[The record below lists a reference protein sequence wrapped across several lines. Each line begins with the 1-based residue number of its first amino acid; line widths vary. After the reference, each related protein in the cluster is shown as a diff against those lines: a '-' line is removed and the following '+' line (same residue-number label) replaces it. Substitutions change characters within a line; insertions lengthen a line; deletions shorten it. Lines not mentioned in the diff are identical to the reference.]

1 MADAALLRRDAGAFA
16 EAIGMPLS
24 PVQRRAVRFD
34 KRITVVVAPRQSGKS
49 RLLAVVALWSAFRRR
64 KQRVL
69 IISTGEDGSR
79 RLLSEIRRMAASSPL
94 LAGSVLLEQAAILRL
109 SNGSE
114 IRSVPASE
122 RQVRGWSVDLLLVD
136 EAALVPDEL
145 VLSAA
150 FPTVAARPDARIV
163 LASSATVAS
172 GVFYDHAMRGDA
184 GTEHVETIRWTLADA
199 PWISPSVI
207 EAMRSSMPEIRFRA
221 EMENVFASGADAL
234 FTRATLERAT
244 ADYRPATLG
253 TLTGPAR
260 VLGGQDWGAT
270 EDRSACVAIARL
282 PIPGALPVFGVA
294 LTRRWAAGEPLT
306 DVIDELARSPAHW
319 AALTLETNGLGMP
332 CAQILAKRIRE
343 RPTDQ
348 GGGRR
353 SRYVLIDDSPGAR
366 PKRPSPWTPN
376 RAWVTRLNPVHVSAE
391 SKAATY
397 SALRL
402 LLDGGQLVLPASAT
416 DLLRELMLLRVDL
429 SPSGMERIEASSGHD
444 DLPDALALALG
455 PYRDPSGHWRTLL
468 AQAAQRPAPGAAS
481 AVPGGP
487 STVTTGAGLRVP
499 SQPAWQSV
507 TGRHITPPFGT
518 RPSPPQPINPLAAR
532 ARAERQSKEQL
543 HAQ

>member
-24 PVQRRAVRFD
+24 AVQKRAVRFG

-64 KQRVL
+64 GQRVL

-79 RLLSEIRRMAASSPL
+79 RLLSEIRRVAASSPL

-163 LASSATVAS
+163 LASSATVSS

-270 EDRSACVAIARL
+270 EDRSACVAIARV
-282 PIPGALPVFGVA
+282 PVPGEVPVFGVA

-332 CAQILAKRIRE
+332 CAQMLAKRIRQ
-343 RPTDQ
+343 R
-348 GGGRR
+348 
-353 SRYVLIDDSPGAR
+353 DDTAGGAR
-366 PKRPSPWTPN
+366 PGGAIRLVDETAGRRRKPTPQPSVWRQEEPRW
-376 RAWVTRLNPVHVSAE
+376 ATRLNPVHVSAE

-402 LLDGGQLVLPASAT
+402 LLGGGQLVLPASAT

-429 SPSGMERIEASSGHD
+429 SPGGMERIEASSGHD

-455 PYRDPSGHWRTLL
+455 PHKDRDGRWRTLL
-468 AQAAQRPAPGAAS
+468 GRLADPRRAAPPAALP
-481 AVPGGP
+481 AVDVPMVPTGG
-487 STVTTGAGLRVP
+487 GLRVP
-499 SQPAWQSV
+499 AVPVFQSV
-507 TGRHITPPFGT
+507 TGTQLTTPPGLVPAAAEGT
-518 RPSPPQPINPLAAR
+518 RVGDFTINARSAA
-532 ARAERQSKEQL
+532 
-543 HAQ
+543 